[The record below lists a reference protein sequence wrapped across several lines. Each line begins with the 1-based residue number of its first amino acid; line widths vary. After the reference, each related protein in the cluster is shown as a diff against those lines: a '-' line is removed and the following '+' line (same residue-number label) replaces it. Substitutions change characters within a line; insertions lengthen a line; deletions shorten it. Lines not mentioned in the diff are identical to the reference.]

1 MSSYDFQVNEQIIG
15 KAKAVRDQLGII
27 KTISGDGKKRKI
39 DVLFADNKLR
49 TMTIY
54 GIKKS
59 GSQDTQVVAD
69 QTIDGPDNEEDVGD
83 GFIEDNEVSSGDSSS
98 ETNELNEAF
107 IE

>member
-27 KTISGDGKKRKI
+27 KVISGEGKKRKI

-54 GIKKS
+54 ESRNLAPKTPK
-59 GSQDTQVVAD
+59 
-69 QTIDGPDNEEDVGD
+69 
-83 GFIEDNEVSSGDSSS
+83 
-98 ETNELNEAF
+98 
-107 IE
+107 